1 MLALAAAL
9 AATSCASPPAESTMP
24 VGTAPAA
31 TVTLAPLTTAGAS
44 EPTLTIPRSAA
55 QVGLRLTGDL
65 GDVEHLTAEVAPAAS
80 PDDARRWRA
89 DAAPPAADEARVM
102 VTLPAYALPTGEYVL
117 TLWEADARVVGRF
130 AFRVLKD

>member
-1 MLALAAAL
+1 MLALATGAA
-9 AATSCASPPAESTMP
+9 AACSSPPADPAAP
-24 VGTAPAA
+24 VGIAPAA
-31 TVTLAPLTTAGAS
+31 TVTLAPVTVAGAS
-44 EPTLTIPRSAA
+44 QPTLTIPRTAA

-89 DAAPPAADEARVM
+89 DAAPPASDEARVM

-117 TLWEADARVVGRF
+117 TLWEADARVAGRF
-130 AFRVLKD
+130 AFRVRKD